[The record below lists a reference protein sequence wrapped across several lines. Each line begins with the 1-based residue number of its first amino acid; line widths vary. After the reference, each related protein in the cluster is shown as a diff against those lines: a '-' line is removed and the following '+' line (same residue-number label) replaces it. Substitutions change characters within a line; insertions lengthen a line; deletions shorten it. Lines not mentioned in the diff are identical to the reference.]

1 MTDPQDVLP
10 LDPNAAVLVTD
21 YDGTMTRGDFF
32 AEVLAQVRNPAVD
45 RYWQQYLAGRRTHF
59 AALQA
64 IFAHLRGS
72 ADDVL
77 RLARRAELDPRA
89 RQAVAR
95 LAAAGWQVV
104 VVSAGC
110 AWYIE
115 RMLAEQGI
123 AVPVAANPGRW
134 DPHHGLQM
142 RLPAGS
148 PFFSAQTGIDK
159 AAVVRYA
166 QQRCRTVAFA
176 GDGRPDL
183 DAALLVEPPY
193 RFARGWLAEELH
205 RRGEAFTPFQWWSEI
220 AGYLAAP
227 CD

>member
-1 MTDPQDVLP
+1 MTDPRHALP
-10 LDPNAAVLVTD
+10 LDPRAAVLVTD
-21 YDGTMTRGDFF
+21 YDGTLTRGDFF
-32 AEVLAQVRNPAVD
+32 VEVLAHVHSPMVD
-45 RYWQQYLAGRRTHF
+45 RYWQQYVSGRRTHF

-77 RLARRAELDPRA
+77 RLARRAQPDPHA
-89 RQAVAR
+89 AAAIAR

-123 AVPVAANPGRW
+123 DVPVAANPGRF

-166 QQRCRTVAFA
+166 LQRCRAVAFA

-183 DAALLVEPPY
+183 EAALLVDPAR

-205 RRGEAFTPFQWWSEI
+205 RRGETFTPFQWWSEI
-220 AGYLAAP
+220 AGHLAAAS
-227 CD
+227 D